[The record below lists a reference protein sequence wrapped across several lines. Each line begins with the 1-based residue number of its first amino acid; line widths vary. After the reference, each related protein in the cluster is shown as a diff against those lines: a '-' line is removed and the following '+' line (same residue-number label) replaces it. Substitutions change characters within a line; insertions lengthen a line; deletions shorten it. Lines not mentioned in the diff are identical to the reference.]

1 MKQELCVKSIN
12 EGNKF
17 KEIYNQTRRNH
28 PEAAVHLPFAK
39 CENLMFKWRRTT
51 WPRRPN
57 SLREYA
63 QLLNSQEYDSWR
75 QYNGGEFTV
84 SHITDIAG
92 SNSVIFIDP
101 LFAKKINEGNSLN
114 IDGTFKIVPQID
126 DGNMFVTF
134 MMSRFNHGF
143 PLAYALM
150 ENKTETAYRSV
161 FHEIQRIVPEFS
173 ATTIMTDYEPALQN
187 SARAFFPNGEH
198 HACYY
203 HYTQSIYRNAVQLDL
218 KVYLTNDRE
227 GNQFLRQI
235 LALGLLPH
243 HVVQQTYRA
252 IKRSKSQR
260 CLRIMRAFLMYFE
273 RHWLRNITPRVFSVF
288 GLAKRTNNTIE
299 SYHKVLKSHFGIH
312 SAIWA
317 FTKSLLS
324 FQEGFILDLKT
335 LERGNQLTRTPK
347 AITIMRDQFIT
358 YGWTE
363 LQAGRKTPLEFL
375 NEYVA
380 FNRQPLE
387 RYLDIF
393 GM

>member
-1 MKQELCVKSIN
+1 MKGLTLNILGRKEEAYDHVRRGLRNDLQSHVCWYVYGLLQRSDKKYDEAIKHYRNTLKWDKGKIQILRDLSLLQIQMRDLD
-12 EGNKF
+12 GNKD
-17 KEIYNQTRRNH
+17 TRYQLFMLRPTQRASWIGFAISYH
-28 PEAAVHLPFAK
+28 LLRDYEMAVKFL
-39 CENLMFKWRRTT
+39 
-51 WPRRPN
+51 
-57 SLREYA
+57 
-63 QLLNSQEYDSWR
+63 
-75 QYNGGEFTV
+75 
-84 SHITDIAG
+84 
-92 SNSVIFIDP
+92 
-101 LFAKKINEGNSLN
+101 
-114 IDGTFKIVPQID
+114 
-126 DGNMFVTF
+126 NMFRNSP
-134 MMSRFNHGF
+134 MGF